1 MQRDAS
7 GKGRQGD
14 QQMHGEVAAARC
26 HPHPRKGGWWWWHVS
41 RRPEP
46 CWQDGEIRNLTC
58 IALGL
63 EIPLGSGCCM
73 HHHS

>member
-26 HPHPRKGGWWWWHVS
+26 HPHPQKGWLVVVASVATAGTVLAG
-41 RRPEP
+41 RRN
-46 CWQDGEIRNLTC
+46 QKSHLHC
-58 IALGL
+58 IGAGDSSGL
-63 EIPLGSGCCM
+63 WLLHASP
-73 HHHS
+73 